1 MRPRRAMTAKGRGWI
16 RCPTCGLPSQIQ
28 DHHPCPRCLAPV
40 LSRKPNS
47 LQRTWALTL
56 SAATLYVPANVYPIM
71 TVIQMGHGQSKTI
84 LAGVLALVEA
94 NMWPLALIVFIASVI
109 VPLGKIIIL
118 MYLLISIQMGV
129 TTHLK
134 ERMILYR
141 LMETFGHWS
150 MVDIFLVTML
160 ATLVKMGTLATI
172 EPEIGVSFFGA
183 VVVLTLFAARAF
195 DPRLIWDSAHGHL

>member
-1 MRPRRAMTAKGRGWI
+1 MPSAHLTARASGLV
-16 RCPTCGLPSQIQ
+16 RCPTCALVSGTRDGLL
-28 DHHPCPRCLAPV
+28 CPRCSSSV
-40 LSRKPNS
+40 QRRKPDS

-56 SAATLYVPANVYPIM
+56 SAGILYIPANIYPIM
-71 TVIQMGHGQSKTI
+71 TVIKMGYGEPKTI
-84 LAGVLALVEA
+84 IAGVMALIEA

-118 MYLLISIQMGV
+118 LYLLISVQIGLK
-129 TTHLK
+129 THLK

-160 ATLVKMGTLATI
+160 ATLVKTGSWASI
-172 EPEIGVSFFGA
+172 EPGMGVTFFGT
-183 VVVLTLFAARAF
+183 VVILTLLAAQAF
-195 DPRLIWDSAHGHL
+195 DPRLVWDSAHGHL